1 MDSKEFFATLH
12 FEENVFELV
21 EDTKM
26 SFLVHFGAPFTG
38 AGEIVVPAG
47 TKFYAHGNMRD
58 DAIYIHPVGPEK
70 ELLERMNKQEA
81 AEYPELA
88 NKLNGYSFFIT
99 EDNLRTWKL
108 KYHSGS
114 SERLLEILR
123 LIIEHHNNR
132 HRETQPVETLPVQEQ
147 NSVFKRIL
155 GKLKRFI
162 CRK

>member
-1 MDSKEFFATLH
+1 MESKEFFATLH

-26 SFLVHFGAPFTG
+26 SFLVHFRAPFTG

-58 DAIYIHPVGPEK
+58 DAIYIHPVGPEE

-81 AEYPELA
+81 AHYPELA

>member
-26 SFLVHFGAPFTG
+26 SFLVHFRAPFTG

-88 NKLNGYSFFIT
+88 NKLDGYSFFMT
-99 EDNLRTWKL
+99 EDNVRTWKL

>member
-1 MDSKEFFATLH
+1 MYSKEFFATLH

-26 SFLVHFGAPFTG
+26 EYLVHFRAPFTG

-47 TKFYAHGNMRD
+47 TKFYADGNMRD
-58 DAIYIHPVGPEK
+58 DAIYIQPVGPEK

-81 AEYPELA
+81 AENPELA

>member
-26 SFLVHFGAPFTG
+26 EFLVHFRAPFTG

-47 TKFYAHGNMRD
+47 TKFAAKGNMRD

-81 AEYPELA
+81 AHYPELA

-123 LIIEHHNNR
+123 LIIEHHNESYR
-132 HRETQPVETLPVQEQ
+132 RLYPAVQPPEPSL
-147 NSVFKRIL
+147 KRIL
-155 GKLKRFI
+155 RKLKSLI
-162 CRK
+162 CWK

>member
-1 MDSKEFFATLH
+1 MYSKEFFATLH

-26 SFLVHFGAPFTG
+26 SFLVHFRAPFTG

-132 HRETQPVETLPVQEQ
+132 HRETQPVDTQPVQEQ
-147 NSVFKRIL
+147 NSVFNRIL

>member
-26 SFLVHFGAPFTG
+26 EFLVYFRAPFTG

-47 TKFYAHGNMRD
+47 TKFAASQRMSD

-70 ELLERMNKQEA
+70 ELLDRMNKQEA
-81 AEYPELA
+81 AHYPNLA
-88 NKLNGYSFFIT
+88 NKFNGYSFFIT
-99 EDNLRTWKL
+99 VDNLRTWKL

-123 LIIEHHNNR
+123 LIREHYNNR
-132 HRETQPVETLPVQEQ
+132 HRETQPVETQPVQEP

-155 GKLKRFI
+155 GKLKSFI
-162 CRK
+162 CQK

>member
-26 SFLVHFGAPFTG
+26 SFLVHFRAPFTG

-155 GKLKRFI
+155 GKIKRFI

>member
-1 MDSKEFFATLH
+1 
-12 FEENVFELV
+12 
-21 EDTKM
+21 M
-26 SFLVHFGAPFTG
+26 SDEV
-38 AGEIVVPAG
+38 
-47 TKFYAHGNMRD
+47 R
-58 DAIYIHPVGPEK
+58 K
-70 ELLERMNKQEA
+70 ELLDRMNKQEA
-81 AEYPELA
+81 AHYPELA

-123 LIIEHHNNR
+123 LIIKHHNNR

-147 NSVFKRIL
+147 NSVFNRIL
-155 GKLKRFI
+155 GKLKSFI

>member
-26 SFLVHFGAPFTG
+26 SYLVHFRAPFTG

>member
-1 MDSKEFFATLH
+1 MDTKEFFATLH

-26 SFLVHFGAPFTG
+26 EFLVYFRAPFTG

-47 TKFYAHGNMRD
+47 TKFVARGRMRD

-123 LIIEHHNNR
+123 LIIEHHNESYQR
-132 HRETQPVETLPVQEQ
+132 LYPAVQPPEPSL
-147 NSVFKRIL
+147 KRIL
-155 GKLKRFI
+155 GKLKSFI

>member
-26 SFLVHFGAPFTG
+26 EFLVHFRAPFTG

-58 DAIYIHPVGPEK
+58 DAIYIHPVGPEE

-123 LIIEHHNNR
+123 LIIDHNNNR
-132 HRETQPVETLPVQEQ
+132 HRETQPVDTQPVQEP
-147 NSVFKRIL
+147 NSVFNRIL

>member
-26 SFLVHFGAPFTG
+26 EYLVHFRAPFTG
-38 AGEIVVPAG
+38 AGEIVVPSG
-47 TKFYAHGNMRD
+47 TKFYADGNMRD
-58 DAIYIHPVGPEK
+58 DAIYIQPVGPEK

-81 AEYPELA
+81 AENPELA

>member
-26 SFLVHFGAPFTG
+26 EYLVHFRAPFTG

-47 TKFYAHGNMRD
+47 TKFYADGNMRD

-70 ELLERMNKQEA
+70 ELFERMNKQEA
-81 AEYPELA
+81 AENPELA

-123 LIIEHHNNR
+123 LIIKHHNNR

-155 GKLKRFI
+155 RKLKSFI

>member
-12 FEENVFELV
+12 YEENVFELV

-26 SFLVHFGAPFTG
+26 EFLVHFRAPFTG
-38 AGEIVVPAG
+38 GGEIVVPAG
-47 TKFYAHGNMRD
+47 TKFVAHGRMRD

-70 ELLERMNKQEA
+70 ELLDRMNKQEA
-81 AEYPELA
+81 AHYPELA

-123 LIIEHHNNR
+123 LIIDHNNHR

>member
-1 MDSKEFFATLH
+1 MDTKEFFATLH
-12 FEENVFELV
+12 YEENVFELV

-26 SFLVHFGAPFTG
+26 EYLVHFRAPFTG

-123 LIIEHHNNR
+123 LIIKHHNNR

>member
-26 SFLVHFGAPFTG
+26 EFLVHFRAPFTG

-47 TKFYAHGNMRD
+47 TKFYAHGIMRD
-58 DAIYIHPVGPEK
+58 DAIYIHPVGPEE

-123 LIIEHHNNR
+123 LIIDHNNNR
-132 HRETQPVETLPVQEQ
+132 HRETQPVDTQPVQEP
-147 NSVFKRIL
+147 NSVFNRIL

>member
-1 MDSKEFFATLH
+1 METKNFFETLH

-26 SFLVHFGAPFTG
+26 EFLVHFRAPFTG

-58 DAIYIHPVGPEK
+58 DAIYIHPVGPEE

-81 AEYPELA
+81 AHYPDLA

>member
-12 FEENVFELV
+12 YEENVFELV

-26 SFLVHFGAPFTG
+26 EFLVHFRAPFTG

-81 AEYPELA
+81 AHYPELA

-123 LIIEHHNNR
+123 LIIEHHNESYR
-132 HRETQPVETLPVQEQ
+132 RLYPVETQPVQEP

>member
-26 SFLVHFGAPFTG
+26 SFLVHFRAPFTG

-123 LIIEHHNNR
+123 LIIDHNNNR
-132 HRETQPVETLPVQEQ
+132 HRETQPVDTQPVQEP
-147 NSVFKRIL
+147 NSVFNRIL

>member
-1 MDSKEFFATLH
+1 MYSKEFFATLH

-26 SFLVHFGAPFTG
+26 SFLVHFRAPFTG

>member
-1 MDSKEFFATLH
+1 MDSKQFFATLH

-26 SFLVHFGAPFTG
+26 SFLVHFRAPFTG

>member
-26 SFLVHFGAPFTG
+26 SFLVHFRAPFTG

-147 NSVFKRIL
+147 NSVFNRIL
-155 GKLKRFI
+155 GKLKSLI
-162 CRK
+162 CPK

>member
-26 SFLVHFGAPFTG
+26 SFLVHFRAPFTG

-88 NKLNGYSFFIT
+88 NKLNGYSVFIT

-123 LIIEHHNNR
+123 LIVEHHNNR
-132 HRETQPVETLPVQEQ
+132 HRETQPVETLPVQEP
-147 NSVFKRIL
+147 NSVFNRIL

>member
-12 FEENVFELV
+12 FEENVFERV

-26 SFLVHFGAPFTG
+26 SFLVHFRAPFTG

-108 KYHSGS
+108 KYESGS

-123 LIIEHHNNR
+123 LIIDHNHNR
-132 HRETQPVETLPVQEQ
+132 HRETQPVETLPVQES

-155 GKLKRFI
+155 GKLKRVI

>member
-12 FEENVFELV
+12 YEENVFELV

-26 SFLVHFGAPFTG
+26 EFLVHFRAPFTG
-38 AGEIVVPAG
+38 GGEIVVPAG
-47 TKFYAHGNMRD
+47 TKFVAHGRMRD

-70 ELLERMNKQEA
+70 ELLDRMNKQEA
-81 AEYPELA
+81 AHYPELA

-99 EDNLRTWKL
+99 EDNLRTWNL
-108 KYHSGS
+108 KFISGS

-123 LIIEHHNNR
+123 LIIDHNNNR

-147 NSVFKRIL
+147 NSVFNRIL
-155 GKLKRFI
+155 GKLKSFI

>member
-1 MDSKEFFATLH
+1 MYSKEFFATLH

-26 SFLVHFGAPFTG
+26 SFLVHFRAPFTG
-38 AGEIVVPAG
+38 AGEIVVPAV
-47 TKFYAHGNMRD
+47 TKFYAHWNMRD

-81 AEYPELA
+81 AHYPELA

-123 LIIEHHNNR
+123 LIIKHHNNR
-132 HRETQPVETLPVQEQ
+132 HRETQPVETLPVQEP
-147 NSVFKRIL
+147 NSVFNRIL

>member
-21 EDTKM
+21 EDIKM
-26 SFLVHFGAPFTG
+26 SFLVHFRAPFTG

-47 TKFYAHGNMRD
+47 TKFYAHGNTRD

-123 LIIEHHNNR
+123 LIIKHHNNR